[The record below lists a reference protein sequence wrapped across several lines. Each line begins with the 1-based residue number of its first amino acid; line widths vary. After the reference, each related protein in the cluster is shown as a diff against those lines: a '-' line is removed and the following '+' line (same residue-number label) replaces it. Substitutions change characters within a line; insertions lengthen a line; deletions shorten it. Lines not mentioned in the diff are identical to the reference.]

1 MTMPREIRE
10 MKPRHHPALRWVA
23 AAIVGALATLLIPV
37 NANAV
42 ALTGIDFAATPAG
55 GVQLQVQA
63 DGTLAPGKAFLIN
76 DPPRLVIDLP
86 ATDAALPDRT
96 RKIDTGP
103 VGTVV
108 VVPGEGRTRLV
119 VNLVEPVKWSMTPAG
134 NKLLVMLDAPGVPP
148 SVTRSVAPAVTAA
161 PRALGPRVSS
171 VDFRRGERGEGR
183 IVVGLSSPDVQ
194 VNTRPQGG
202 RVVVEFSGVGLP
214 AELSRR
220 LDVTD
225 FATPVTRVETRQ
237 YAGGVRMEVATGGA
251 FEHLAYQ
258 ANGQY
263 TLEISPVRDDP
274 AAQRNV
280 KKAYSGEPISL
291 NFQSIEVRAV
301 LQLLAD
307 FTGKNLVAADTVAGN
322 ITLRLQNVPWDQALD
337 IILTTKGLGKR
348 EDGNVMWIAPAEEI
362 AAREQAEFESRQKL
376 EELAPLYTEFMP
388 VNFAKASDV
397 AALLKNEDHK
407 VLTERG
413 NVTVDER
420 TNTLIVNDTERK
432 LAEIRDLM
440 KALDVP
446 VRQVL
451 IESRI
456 VNASTNFGK
465 NLGVRFGMS
474 DTRNIAGGTTAVS
487 GNLGATSAALG
498 AGAGLPPINNTLNPG
513 PPDRLN
519 VNMPA
524 QRLQGIPFTPTS
536 IGLAIAKLP
545 FGRLLELELSAL
557 QAEGEGEIISNPRVV
572 TSNQK
577 EAVISQGT
585 EFPYQEASAAGNTN
599 TEFKEAVLQLKVT
612 PQITP
617 DDHIIMDIAV
627 NKDALNT
634 TATNNNGEPAID
646 TQKVESQVLV
656 NDGETIVIG
665 GIYEQTKAN
674 NVVRTPFFG
683 DLPYVGRLFQNR
695 SNTSE
700 KKELLIFVTPK
711 IIREGMAVA
720 NP

>member
-1 MTMPREIRE
+1 MQVQLKVNGKARTIDVAPNTLLVQDTGDKLTEIR
-10 MKPRHHPALRWVA
+10 
-23 AAIVGALATLLIPV
+23 
-37 NANAV
+37 N
-42 ALTGIDFAATPAG
+42 
-55 GVQLQVQA
+55 
-63 DGTLAPGKAFLIN
+63 
-76 DPPRLVIDLP
+76 
-86 ATDAALPDRT
+86 
-96 RKIDTGP
+96 
-103 VGTVV
+103 VV
-108 VVPGEGRTRLV
+108 
-119 VNLVEPVKWSMTPAG
+119 K
-134 NKLLVMLDAPGVPP
+134 
-148 SVTRSVAPAVTAA
+148 
-161 PRALGPRVSS
+161 
-171 VDFRRGERGEGR
+171 
-183 IVVGLSSPDVQ
+183 
-194 VNTRPQGG
+194 
-202 RVVVEFSGVGLP
+202 
-214 AELSRR
+214 
-220 LDVTD
+220 
-225 FATPVTRVETRQ
+225 
-237 YAGGVRMEVATGGA
+237 
-251 FEHLAYQ
+251 
-258 ANGQY
+258 
-263 TLEISPVRDDP
+263 
-274 AAQRNV
+274 
-280 KKAYSGEPISL
+280 
-291 NFQSIEVRAV
+291 
-301 LQLLAD
+301 
-307 FTGKNLVAADTVAGN
+307 
-322 ITLRLQNVPWDQALD
+322 ALD
-337 IILTTKGLGKR
+337 I
-348 EDGNVMWIAPAEEI
+348 
-362 AAREQAEFESRQKL
+362 
-376 EELAPLYTEFMP
+376 
-388 VNFAKASDV
+388 
-397 AALLKNEDHK
+397 
-407 VLTERG
+407 
-413 NVTVDER
+413 
-420 TNTLIVNDTERK
+420 
-432 LAEIRDLM
+432 
-440 KALDVP
+440 P

-465 NLGVRFGMS
+465 NLGVRFGAS
-474 DTRNIAGGTTAVS
+474 DTRDIAGGTTAVS
-487 GNLGATSAALG
+487 GNLNGTTQLLNG
-498 AGAGLPPINNTLNPG
+498 ETLEMN
-513 PPDRLN
+513 DRLN

-524 QRLQGIPFTPTS
+524 SRLQGVPFNPTS

-577 EAVISQGT
+577 EAIISQGT

>member
-1 MTMPREIRE
+1 
-10 MKPRHHPALRWVA
+10 MKRRHRSLFGKAMRWSALV
-23 AAIVGALATLLIPV
+23 VPTLLV
-37 NANAV
+37 SAGLQAV
-42 ALTGIDFAATPAG
+42 TLTGIEHAPTPTG
-55 GVQLQVQA
+55 GLQLQIQA
-63 DGTLAPGKAFLIN
+63 DGELPPGKAFLIS
-76 DPPRLVIDLP
+76 DPPRLVVDLP
-86 ATDAALPDRT
+86 AVGSSIAVRT
-96 RKIDTGP
+96 QQIDSGP
-103 VGTVV
+103 AQSLTI
-108 VVPGEGRTRLV
+108 VPAEGRTRLV
-119 VNLVEPVKWSMTPAG
+119 VNLTQAVRWSTKPSG
-134 NKLLVMLDAPGVPP
+134 SKLLVMLEAP
-148 SVTRSVAPAVTAA
+148 SSVAMASGGGSHAVSA
-161 PRALGPRVSS
+161 PSGGPRVKG

-183 IVVGLSSPDVQ
+183 LVVALSSPDVQ
-194 VNTRPQGG
+194 VDTRPQGG
-202 RVVVEFSGVGLP
+202 RVVVDFKGVALP

-237 YAGGVRMEVATGGA
+237 YAGGVRMEVATTGA

-263 TLEISPVRDDP
+263 TLEVAPVRDD
-274 AAQRNV
+274 AAAARNV
-280 KKAYSGEPISL
+280 KKAYVGEPISL

-307 FTGKNLVAADTVAGN
+307 FTGKNLVAADTVTGN

-362 AAREQAEFESRQKL
+362 TAREQAESEARQKL
-376 EELAPLYTEFMP
+376 SELAPLYTEFMP
-388 VNFAKASDV
+388 VNFAKAAEV
-397 AALLKNEDHK
+397 AGLLKNDEHK

-420 TNTLIVNDTERK
+420 TNTLIVNDTEQK
-432 LAEIRDLM
+432 LAEIRELM
-440 KALDVP
+440 KVLDVP

-456 VNASTNFGK
+456 VNASTNFSK
-465 NLGVRFGMS
+465 SLGVKFGAS
-474 DTRNIAGGTTAVS
+474 SSETNGRTNLNIS
-487 GNLGATSAALG
+487 GNLNGTTQLT
-498 AGAGLPPINNTLNPG
+498 NKETLQQA
-513 PPDRLN
+513 DRLN

-524 QRLQGIPFTPTS
+524 QKIQGVPFSPTS

-585 EFPYQEASAAGNTN
+585 EFPYQQASASGATN
-599 TEFKEAVLQLKVT
+599 TEFKDAVLQLKVT

-627 NKDALNT
+627 NKDALNL
-634 TATNNNGEPAID
+634 TATNGSGEPAID

-656 NDGETIVIG
+656 NDGETLVIG
-665 GIYEQTKAN
+665 GIYEQTRSN
-674 NVVRTPFFG
+674 NIARTPFFG
-683 DLPYVGRLFQNR
+683 DLPYIGRLFQNK
-695 SNTSE
+695 SGTNE

-711 IIREGMAVA
+711 IVREGLATA

>member
-1 MTMPREIRE
+1 
-10 MKPRHHPALRWVA
+10 MKRRHRSLFRK
-23 AAIVGALATLLIPV
+23 AISWSAVMLPMLLLSTGLH
-37 NANAV
+37 AV
-42 ALTGIDFAATPAG
+42 TLTGIDHAPTPAG
-55 GVQLQVQA
+55 GLQLQIQA
-63 DGTLAPGKAFLIN
+63 DGELPSGNTFMIS
-76 DPPRLVIDLP
+76 DPPRLVVDLP
-86 ATDAALPDRT
+86 AVGSSLAQRT
-96 RKIDTGP
+96 RQIDSGA
-103 VGTVV
+103 VQSVTVV
-108 VVPGEGRTRLV
+108 PAEGRTRLV
-119 VNLVEPVKWSMTPAG
+119 VNLNQAVRWTTRPAG
-134 NKLLVMLDAPGVPP
+134 NKLLIMLEAPSSAGM
-148 SVTRSVAPAVTAA
+148 AAVRAGTGAA
-161 PRALGPRVSS
+161 VSSGAPRVSG

-183 IVVGLSSPDVQ
+183 VVVSLSSPNVQ
-194 VNTRPQGG
+194 VDTRPQGG
-202 RVVVEFSGVGLP
+202 RVVIDFKGVGLP

-237 YAGGVRMEVATGGA
+237 YAGGVRMEVATTGP

-258 ANGQY
+258 ANGLY
-263 TLEISPVRDDP
+263 TLEVSPVRDDP
-274 AAQRNV
+274 AALRNV
-280 KKAYSGEPISL
+280 KKAYVGEPISL
-291 NFQSIEVRAV
+291 NFQTIEVRAV

-362 AAREQAEFESRQKL
+362 AAREQAEYEARQKL
-376 EELAPLYTEFMP
+376 AELAPLYTEFMP
-388 VNFAKASDV
+388 VNFAKATDV
-397 AALLKNEDHK
+397 AGLLKNADRK

-420 TNTLIVNDTERK
+420 TNTLIVNDTEQK
-432 LAEIRDLM
+432 LAEIRELM
-440 KALDVP
+440 KVLDVP

-456 VNASTNFGK
+456 VNASTNFSK
-465 NLGVRFGMS
+465 NLGVRFGAS
-474 DTRNIAGGTTAVS
+474 DTRDIAGGTTAVS
-487 GNLGATSAALG
+487 GTLQGTQQLINKETLT
-498 AGAGLPPINNTLNPG
+498 AGFGSGDPNG
-513 PPDRLN
+513 RLN

-524 QRLQGIPFTPTS
+524 QRLQGVPFNPTS

-585 EFPYQEASAAGNTN
+585 EFPYQEASASGATN

-617 DDHIIMDIAV
+617 DDHIIMDIEV

-646 TQKVESQVLV
+646 TQKVQSQVLV

-665 GIYEQTKAN
+665 GIYEQTKVN

-683 DLPYVGRLFQNR
+683 DLPYVGMLFRNR
-695 SNTSE
+695 SGSNE

-711 IIREGMAVA
+711 IVREGLATA
-720 NP
+720 SP

>member
-1 MTMPREIRE
+1 MLTPQGVHRDRHGVDVCFEI
-10 MKPRHHPALRWVA
+10 H
-23 AAIVGALATLLIPV
+23 
-37 NANAV
+37 
-42 ALTGIDFAATPAG
+42 
-55 GVQLQVQA
+55 
-63 DGTLAPGKAFLIN
+63 
-76 DPPRLVIDLP
+76 
-86 ATDAALPDRT
+86 
-96 RKIDTGP
+96 
-103 VGTVV
+103 
-108 VVPGEGRTRLV
+108 PGEDVFDGATF
-119 VNLVEPVKWSMTPAG
+119 EMF
-134 NKLLVMLDAPGVPP
+134 LDA
-148 SVTRSVAPAVTAA
+148 
-161 PRALGPRVSS
+161 
-171 VDFRRGERGEGR
+171 
-183 IVVGLSSPDVQ
+183 VGGHV
-194 VNTRPQGG
+194 
-202 RVVVEFSGVGLP
+202 
-214 AELSRR
+214 
-220 LDVTD
+220 
-225 FATPVTRVETRQ
+225 
-237 YAGGVRMEVATGGA
+237 
-251 FEHLAYQ
+251 
-258 ANGQY
+258 
-263 TLEISPVRDDP
+263 
-274 AAQRNV
+274 
-280 KKAYSGEPISL
+280 
-291 NFQSIEVRAV
+291 
-301 LQLLAD
+301 
-307 FTGKNLVAADTVAGN
+307 
-322 ITLRLQNVPWDQALD
+322 
-337 IILTTKGLGKR
+337 
-348 EDGNVMWIAPAEEI
+348 
-362 AAREQAEFESRQKL
+362 AAREQAEFEARQKL
-376 EELAPLYTEFMP
+376 EELVPLYTEFMP

>member
-1 MTMPREIRE
+1 MTRR
-10 MKPRHHPALRWVA
+10 RATFARVLLWAARALPALLGSTA
-23 AAIVGALATLLIPV
+23 ALAV
-37 NANAV
+37 N
-42 ALTGIDFAATPAG
+42 LTGIEHAPTPTG
-55 GVQLQVQA
+55 GVQLQIVA
-63 DGTLAPGKAFLIN
+63 DGALPIGKSFMIN

-86 ATDAALPDRT
+86 AVGSTLADRSQA
-96 RKIDTGP
+96 IDSGA
-103 VGTVV
+103 VQSVA
-108 VVPGEGRTRLV
+108 VVPAEDRIRLV
-119 VNLVEPVKWSMTPAG
+119 VNLTQPVRWSARPSG
-134 NKLLVMLDAPGVPP
+134 NKLLVMLEPPVVSGGSGVPAP
-148 SVTRSVAPAVTAA
+148 RVAASAAPTGPQVTA
-161 PRALGPRVSS
+161 

-183 IVVGLSSPDVQ
+183 VVVNLSSPQVQ
-194 VNTRPQGG
+194 VDTRPQGG
-202 RVVVEFSGVGLP
+202 RLVVDFKGVGLP
-214 AELSRR
+214 PELSRR

-225 FATPVTRVETRQ
+225 FATPVTRIETRP
-237 YAGGVRMEVATGGA
+237 YAGGVRMEVATTGA

-258 ANGQY
+258 ANGTY
-263 TLEISPVRDDP
+263 TLEVTPVREDP
-274 AAQRNV
+274 SALRNV
-280 KKAYSGEPISL
+280 KKAYVGEPISL
-291 NFQSIEVRAV
+291 NFQSIEVRSV

-307 FTGKNLVAADTVAGN
+307 FTGKNLVAADTVTGN

-362 AAREQAEFESRQKL
+362 AAREQAEFEARQKL
-376 EELAPLYTEFMP
+376 QELAPLYTEYMP
-388 VNFAKASDV
+388 VNFAKATDV
-397 AALLKNEDHK
+397 AALLKSEEHK

-420 TNTLIVNDTERK
+420 TNTLIVNDTEQK
-432 LAEIRDLM
+432 LGEIRELM
-440 KALDVP
+440 KVLDVP

-456 VNASTNFGK
+456 VNASTNFSK
-465 NLGVRFGMS
+465 NLGVRFGASS
-474 DTRNIAGGTTAVS
+474 DENHGNFHSSIS
-487 GNLGATSAALG
+487 GNLNGTTQLV
-498 AGAGLPPINNTLNPG
+498 NNETLQMN
-513 PPDRLN
+513 DRLN

-524 QRLQGIPFTPTS
+524 QKIQGVPFSPTS

-557 QAEGEGEIISNPRVV
+557 QAEGEGEIISNPRVL

-585 EFPYQEASAAGNTN
+585 EFPYQQASASGATN
-599 TEFKEAVLQLKVT
+599 TQFKDAVLQLKVT

-665 GIYEQTKAN
+665 GIYEQTKVN

-683 DLPYVGRLFQNR
+683 DLPYVGMLFRNK
-695 SNTSE
+695 SGTNE

-711 IIREGMAVA
+711 IVREEVAAAVR
-720 NP
+720 

>member
-1 MTMPREIRE
+1 
-10 MKPRHHPALRWVA
+10 MKSRQRCVLRRAL
-23 AAIVGALATLLIPV
+23 GAVLATLAAWSP
-37 NANAV
+37 AHA
-42 ALTGIDFAATPAG
+42 ATLTGIDFAATPAG
-55 GVQLQVQA
+55 GVQLQIQA
-63 DGTLAPGKAFLIN
+63 DGALPPSKAFLIS

-86 ATDAALPDRT
+86 SANSAIAERT
-96 RKIDTGP
+96 KKIDTGP
-103 VGTVV
+103 VVEV
-108 VVPGEGRTRLV
+108 AVVPGEGRTRLV
-119 VNLVEPVKWSMTPAG
+119 VNLVEAVKWSMITADD
-134 NKLLVMLDAPGVPP
+134 KLLVMLDAPG
-148 SVTRSVAPAVTAA
+148 TVAVGARMPEVAAAA
-161 PRALGPRVSS
+161 PTISGPRVGSL
-171 VDFRRGERGEGR
+171 DFRRGERGEGR
-183 IVVGLSSPDVQ
+183 IIVALSSPDIQ

-202 RVVVEFSGVGLP
+202 RIVVDFGGVRLP
-214 AELSRR
+214 QELSRR

-237 YAGGVRMEVATGGA
+237 YAGGVRMEVATTGP

-263 TLEISPVRDDP
+263 TLEISPVREDP
-274 AAQRNV
+274 AALRNV
-280 KKAYSGEPISL
+280 KKAYAGEPISL

-362 AAREQAEFESRQKL
+362 AAREQAEYEARQKL
-376 EELAPLYTEFMP
+376 EDLAPLYTEFME
-388 VNFAKASDV
+388 VNFAKASEV
-397 AALLKNEDHK
+397 AGLLASEERK
-407 VLTERG
+407 VLTSRG
-413 NVTVDER
+413 AVTVDER
-420 TNTLIVNDTERK
+420 TNTLIVNDTEQK
-432 LAEIRDLM
+432 LAELRELM
-440 KALDVP
+440 KVLDVP

-456 VNASTNFGK
+456 VNASTNFSK
-465 NLGVRFGMS
+465 NLGVRFGAS
-474 DTRNIAGGTTAVS
+474 DTRDIGGGTTAIS
-487 GNLGATSAALG
+487 GSLGGTSTLGGLQATTGL
-498 AGAGLPPINNTLNPG
+498 AGASNTPSLN
-513 PPDRLN
+513 DRLN

-524 QRLQGIPFTPTS
+524 QRMQGVPFNPTS

-585 EFPYQEASAAGNTN
+585 EFPYQQASASGATN
-599 TEFKEAVLQLKVT
+599 TQFKEAVLQLKVT

-617 DDHIIMDIAV
+617 DDHIIMDIEV

-646 TQKVESQVLV
+646 TQKVQSQVLV

-665 GIYEQTKAN
+665 GIYEQTKTN
-674 NVVRTPFFG
+674 TVVRTPFFG
-683 DLPYVGRLFQNR
+683 DLPYIGMLFRNR
-695 SNTSE
+695 SGRNE

-711 IIREGMAVA
+711 IVREGLATA

>member
-1 MTMPREIRE
+1 MTMAREIHQ
-10 MKPRHHPALRWVA
+10 MTPRHTPARRWAAVA
-23 AAIVGALATLLIPV
+23 LLGVLVTLLNPLT
-37 NANAV
+37 AHAV

-55 GVQLQVQA
+55 GVQLQVHA
-63 DGTLAPGKAFLIN
+63 DGTLPPGKAFLIN

-86 ATDAALPDRT
+86 ATEAKLAERT
-96 RKIDTGP
+96 KRIDTGP
-103 VGTVV
+103 VESVV
-108 VVPGEGRTRLV
+108 VVPADRRTRLV
-119 VNLVEPVKWSMTPAG
+119 VNLIEAVKWSMTSADSR
-134 NKLLVMLDAPGVPP
+134 LLVMLDAKGAP
-148 SVTRSVAPAVTAA
+148 SAVARSTTASTAPLAHA
-161 PRALGPRVSS
+161 GSPRVNS
-171 VDFRRGERGEGR
+171 VDFRRGDRGEGR

-194 VNTRPQGG
+194 INTRPQGG
-202 RVVVEFSGVGLP
+202 RLVVEFSGVGLP

-237 YAGGVRMEVATGGA
+237 YAGGVRMEVATGSP

-263 TLEISPVRDDP
+263 TLEISPVREDP
-274 AAQRNV
+274 TRRNV
-280 KKAYSGEPISL
+280 KKAYTGEPISL

-362 AAREQAEFESRQKL
+362 AAREQAEFEAKQKL
-376 EELAPLYTEFMP
+376 EELVPLYTEFMP

-465 NLGVRFGMS
+465 NLGVRFGAS
-474 DTRNIAGGTTAVS
+474 ATRTNGSHEFDVSGSLNGTTQ
-487 GNLGATSAALG
+487 L
-498 AGAGLPPINNTLNPG
+498 INNQTLEVN
-513 PPDRLN
+513 DRLN

-524 QRLQGIPFTPTS
+524 QRLHGVPFNPTS

-577 EAVISQGT
+577 EAIISQGT
-585 EFPYQEASAAGNTN
+585 EFPYQQASAAGNTN

-674 NVVRTPFFG
+674 NIVRTPFFG
-683 DLPYVGRLFQNR
+683 DLPYVGRLFQNK
-695 SNTSE
+695 SKTNE
-700 KKELLIFVTPK
+700 KKELLVFVTPK
-711 IIREGMAVA
+711 IIREGAVA
-720 NP
+720 ANP